1 MADPTSTP
9 PPASTSAASSVGDA
23 AIAGLIAKGGGDLAK
38 TLGTLPGIAGT
49 QWGQFF
55 TQVGKSADVA
65 GDSILKFN
73 GIAPQLVDNV
83 KEVLGAINPAS
94 FGDSLA
100 NLSGKLFQQIDN
112 YQKINQEFI
121 KLGRGADSK
130 QYIESIRQ
138 QSFETMKLGIS
149 STKLIEINKELINSY
164 TGATLILDRQTEE
177 FKKNQKQITE
187 LIGFN
192 DKFGVSQGET
202 TKILNLFNTTMEGGS
217 KGAQKL
223 SDNLLIFAQRT
234 GQGAGKVFQEF
245 NANIDRFATMSSERA
260 VASFQKLELAAA
272 RTGGSVSNIVS
283 AVEKFDDIE
292 SGFSAGGQLNRV
304 LSFMGGS
311 FDTFK
316 AMQASDEDRAQML
329 YQAIAQ
335 TGDRFQQLQS
345 EGAKRQ
351 MAKQIAESSG
361 LDIKTVVGLL
371 NKSTNLASDMKELS
385 MRPPVTEE
393 FTAQG
398 REQAAMAA
406 TTTQELHEIQKGL
419 FDLNPIVQKLSDNMQ
434 IQTEKATKFF
444 AVGMQGLDK
453 SLVTATKN
461 AENAEGFLKVAESY
475 LLEIKNVPGAFEKAA
490 AEFTKKTREPME
502 GVLSRNTTIHEE
514 LHKGVKTFNENA
526 AKGVKLSVEY
536 VGKAGEQVK
545 IKQKPL
551 TAGDAISSV
560 PPPTQTLVEG

>member
-1 MADPTSTP
+1 MAEPTSTP
-9 PPASTSAASSVGDA
+9 PPASTSATSPADA
-23 AIAGLIAKGGGDLAK
+23 AISALLAKGGGDLAK
-38 TLGTLPGIAGT
+38 NLGNIPGVAGT
-49 QWGQFF
+49 AWGKFF
-55 TQVGKSADVA
+55 TEVGKTANTA
-65 GDSILKFN
+65 GDALLRFN

-83 KEVLGAINPAS
+83 TGIAS
-94 FGDSLA
+94 SLA
-100 NLSGKLFQQIDN
+100 TLNVGDALGKLSEKLFDQINKYQQ
-112 YQKINQEFI
+112 INQEFI

-149 STKLIEINKELINSY
+149 STKLIEINKELISSY

-234 GQGAGKVFQEF
+234 GQGAGRVFSEF

-272 RTGGSVSNIVS
+272 RTGGSVSNIVD
-283 AVEKFDDIE
+283 AVARFDDIE
-292 SGFSAGGQLNRV
+292 QGFSYGGQLNRV

-316 AMQASDEDRAQML
+316 AMQASDEERAQML

-351 MAKQIAESSG
+351 MAKQIADSSG

-393 FTAQG
+393 YTTEG
-398 REQAAMAA
+398 RERAAMAA
-406 TTTQELHEIQKGL
+406 TTSQELMDIQAAL

-434 IQTEKATKFF
+434 IQTERATKFF

-461 AENAEGFLKVAESY
+461 AENAEGFLKVAQSY
-475 LLEIKNVPGAFEKAA
+475 LAEIKNVPGAFQKAA
-490 AEFTKKTREPME
+490 EEFNKKTREPME
-502 GVLSRNTTIHEE
+502 GALSRNTTIQEE
-514 LHKGVKTFNENA
+514 TGKAIRTFNENA
-526 AKGVKLSVEY
+526 QKGIKLTVEY
-536 VGKAGEQVK
+536 VGKTGEQVRAT
-545 IKQKPL
+545 QKPQNS
-551 TAGDAISSV
+551 ADAISSL
-560 PPPTQTLVEG
+560 PPPTQTPAGS